1 MAKTGNFYHSS
12 TVTSNV
18 AANGTAFDVTKF
30 HEHDLGLDGNLAY
43 QGSAFFGYVEG
54 LYVRVTAIAGGAAKI
69 TARITC
75 DSAGDYT
82 FFPDTEADIAV
93 GLTTATTGTCAYEF
107 KLPLRQFFGT
117 EKLYVFIKVDAG
129 TVTLANSCIVWSE

>member
-12 TVTSNV
+12 TVTLNRASV
-18 AANGTAFDVTKF
+18 GTSFDVLKF

-54 LYVRVTAIAGGAAKI
+54 LYVRVTAIAGGAKTI

-75 DSAGDYT
+75 DPAGDFS
-82 FFPDTEADIAV
+82 FFPDTDADIAV
-93 GLTTATTGTCAYEF
+93 GLTTTTTGVAAYEF
-107 KLPLRQFFGT
+107 KLPLKQFFGT

>member
-1 MAKTGNFYHSS
+1 MAKTGNFYHGS
-12 TVTSNV
+12 TITSNV
-18 AANGTAFDVTKF
+18 AAIGTTFDVTKF
-30 HEHDLGLDGNLAY
+30 HEHDLYDRPS
-43 QGSAFFGYVEG
+43 QGQRYLGKVEG
-54 LYVRVTAIAGGAAKI
+54 LYVRVTNIAGGAAKI

-75 DSAGDYT
+75 DPTGDFT

-107 KLPLRQFFGT
+107 KLPLKQFFDT
-117 EKLYVFIKVDAG
+117 DKVFVFIKCDAG